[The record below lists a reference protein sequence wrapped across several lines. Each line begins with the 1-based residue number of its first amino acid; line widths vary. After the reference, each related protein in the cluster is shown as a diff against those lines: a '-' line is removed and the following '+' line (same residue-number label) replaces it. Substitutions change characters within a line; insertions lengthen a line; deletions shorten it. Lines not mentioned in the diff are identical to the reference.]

1 MDGMITTADD
11 YKRETKIET
20 LRRRFKFAAEAEADK
35 RALSLEDV
43 RFHSGRQWYDQ
54 VERQRKEEGRPCLT
68 INRMPQFTKQVT
80 NEHRAQR
87 PQAII
92 KPTQNGDVAKE
103 MAEIAEGLCRR
114 IQGHSNAKVAYDNA
128 FQYMTICGFGYLRA
142 LTDYEGPDSF
152 DQEIK
157 LEWIKNPFSV
167 YIDPGAQM
175 PNKEDAKWA
184 FVVHDYTKED
194 FALEYPDAEP
204 YSADAIRSLGDESA
218 MWFPNGGVRV
228 VEYFYVEHES
238 KVLVQFEDGTTGYD
252 GEFNPDNGLAIIR
265 TREVEV
271 PVVKWCK
278 ANGLNIID
286 EGETPFA
293 MIPIVGMYGDQI
305 IVDGVE
311 IVKGMVRDAIDPQR
325 RYNVMVTA
333 ETEAISLTPKAPYV
347 IAEGQLEGYE
357 EMWRT
362 ANVRNYPYLP
372 YKPVSSGGQ
381 VLGAPQRTSYE
392 APIQAIAMGIEQASR
407 DLMHTTGIYKA
418 SLGDQGSEQSGRA
431 ILARQK
437 ESDIANLNYAD
448 NASRAYE
455 HMGRV
460 IMSAVPKVYDAPRL
474 LRIVKGDMSDDVV
487 EINKPTVVKG
497 VERIYD
503 FTAMRY
509 DVTVETGPS
518 YATKREQSAEM
529 MIETAKVIPSVGQ
542 FAPDIIVN
550 NLDFPGAS
558 EVAKRLK
565 NSLPPGIVEDEG
577 NAEIPPQVQARLA
590 QLDQFAQQATQV
602 IEDLSKQLESKNDE
616 IASKERIAA
625 DQNATKIAIEMAK
638 INAQLGQLLMT
649 QEYAAA
655 KHEVDVSNA
664 EQQMERKYQQD
675 IEASQMASQQQP
687 MASGGPT
694 E

>member
-1 MDGMITTADD
+1 MKSE
-11 YKRETKIET
+11 YSKESKLEQ
-20 LRRRFKFAAEAEADK
+20 LRRRFKFTAEAEAPK
-35 RALSLEDV
+35 RQLSLEDV
-43 RFHSGRQWYDQ
+43 RFHSGMQWYQ
-54 VERQRKEEGRPCLT
+54 EVAIQRQQEGRPCLT

-128 FQYMTICGFGYLRA
+128 FNYMTICGFGYLRA
-142 LTDYEGPDSF
+142 ITDYEGADSF

-175 PNKEDAKWA
+175 PNKEDAKYA
-184 FVVHDYTKED
+184 FIVQDMTKED
-194 FALEYPDAEP
+194 FETEFPNAQPL
-204 YSADAIRSLGDESA
+204 SADSMRSMGDQSTL
-218 MWFPNGGVRV
+218 WFPGGGVRV
-228 VEYFYVEHES
+228 VEYFYVELAK
-238 KVLVQFEDGTTGYD
+238 KVLVQFDDGSVGYE
-252 GEFNPDNGLAIIR
+252 GEFDPNNGLGIMR
-265 TREVEV
+265 TRDVEV
-271 PVVKWCK
+271 PTVKWCK
-278 ANGLNIID
+278 ANGLEIIE
-286 EGETPFA
+286 EGDTPFA
-293 MIPIVGMYGDQI
+293 MIPIVGMYGDLTM
-305 IVDGVE
+305 VDGVE
-311 IVKGMVRDAIDPQR
+311 ILKGMVRDSIDPQR

-333 ETEAISLTPKAPYV
+333 ETEAISLSPKSPFI
-347 IAEGQLEGYE
+347 IAEGQLEGFE
-357 EMWRT
+357 ELWNT
-362 ANVRNYPYLP
+362 ANTRNYPYLP
-372 YKPVSSGGQ
+372 YKPVSAGGQ

-418 SLGDQGSEQSGRA
+418 SLGDQGQEQSGRA

-474 LRIVKGDMSDDVV
+474 LRIVKGDMTDDVV
-487 EINKPTVVKG
+487 EINKPTVIKG

-503 FTAMRY
+503 LTAMRY

-529 MIETAKVIPSVGQ
+529 MLETAKVIPMVQQVG
-542 FAPDIIVN
+542 PDLIVN
-550 NLDFPGAS
+550 NLDFPGAP
-558 EVAKRLK
+558 ELAKRLK
-565 NSLPPGIVEDEG
+565 NALPPGIADNDE
-577 NAEIPPQVQARLA
+577 NAEVPPQVQQRLA

-602 IEDLSKQLESKNDE
+602 IQELTEKLEAKNEE
-616 IASKERIAA
+616 IASKERMNAEN
-625 DQNATKIAIEMAK
+625 NATKISIEMAK

-655 KHEVDVSNA
+655 RHEVDVSVA
-664 EQQMERKYQQD
+664 EQQAEQQR
-675 IEASQMASQQQP
+675 EMQEQAAQQQQNTV
-687 MASGGPT
+687 SGGPG

>member
-1 MDGMITTADD
+1 M
-11 YKRETKIET
+11 TKQEYSKESKLDQ
-20 LRRRFKFAAEAEADK
+20 LRRRFKFTAEAEAPK
-35 RALSLEDV
+35 RDLSLQDV
-43 RFHSGRQWYDQ
+43 RFHSGEQWFNEVQQQRQM
-54 VERQRKEEGRPCLT
+54 EGRPCLT

-128 FQYMTICGFGYLRA
+128 FTYMVIGGFGYLRA
-142 LTDYEGPDSF
+142 ITDYEGPDSF
-152 DQEIK
+152 DQEIR

-175 PNKEDAKWA
+175 PNKEDAKYA

-194 FALEYPDAEP
+194 FALEFPDAQP
-204 YSADAIRSLGDESA
+204 LSAESMRSLGDQSTL
-218 MWFPNGGVRV
+218 WFPQGGVRV
-228 VEYFYVEHES
+228 VEYFYVEIE
-238 KVLVQFEDGTTGYD
+238 KRILVQLPDGQTAFMD
-252 GEFNPDNGLAIIR
+252 ELDPAIVAGVDLKQR
-265 TREVEV
+265 PVEY
-271 PVVKWCK
+271 PTVKWCK
-278 ANGLNIID
+278 ASGLEIIE
-286 EGETPFA
+286 EGETPFS
-293 MIPIVGMYGDQI
+293 MIPIVGMYGDLTM
-305 IVDGVE
+305 VDGVE
-311 IVKGMVRDAIDPQR
+311 ILKGMVRDSIDPQR

-333 ETEAISLTPKAPYV
+333 ETEAISLTPKSPYI

-357 EMWRT
+357 NLWLT
-362 ANVRNYPYLP
+362 ANNRNYPYLP
-372 YKPVSSGGQ
+372 YKPVSAGGQ

-392 APIQAIAMGIEQASR
+392 APIQAIAMGIQQASQ

-460 IMSAVPKVYDAPRL
+460 IMSAVPRVYDAPRL

-503 FTAMRY
+503 LTAMRY

-518 YATKREQSAEM
+518 YATKREQSADM
-529 MIETAKVIPSVGQ
+529 MIETSKAIPMISQV
-542 FAPDIIVN
+542 APDIIVN

-565 NSLPPGIVEDEG
+565 NSLPPGIVEDDQQG
-577 NAEIPPQVQARLA
+577 DVPPQVQARLA
-590 QLDQFAQQATQV
+590 QLDQFAQEATKV
-602 IEDLSKQLESKNDE
+602 IEELTEKLEAKNNE
-616 IASKERIAA
+616 IASKERMNAEN
-625 DQNATKIAIEMAK
+625 NATKLSIEMAK
-638 INAQLGQLLMT
+638 INAQLGQLLMV
-649 QEYAAA
+649 QEYQAA
-655 KHEVDVSNA
+655 KHEIDVSVA
-664 EQQMERKYQQD
+664 DQQREMAQQS
-675 IEASQMASQQQP
+675 AQQQETP
-687 MASGGPT
+687 ASGGPI
-694 E
+694 

>member
-1 MDGMITTADD
+1 MAKSE
-11 YKRETKIET
+11 YSKESKLEQ
-20 LRRRFKFAAEAEADK
+20 LRRRFKFTAESEAPK
-35 RALSLEDV
+35 RDLSLEDV
-43 RFHSGRQWYDQ
+43 RFHSGIQWYQ
-54 VERQRKEEGRPCLT
+54 EVATQRQIEGRPCLT

-128 FQYMTICGFGYLRA
+128 FTYMVICGFGYLRA
-142 LTDYEGPDSF
+142 ITDYEGPDSF

-175 PNKEDAKWA
+175 PNKEDAKYA
-184 FVVHDYTKED
+184 YVVHDYPKED
-194 FALEYPDAEP
+194 FELEFPNAEP
-204 YSADAIRSLGDESA
+204 YSAESMRSLGDQA
-218 MWFPNGGVRV
+218 TLWFPQGGVRV
-228 VEYFYVEHES
+228 VEYFYVETEE
-238 KVLVQFEDGTTGYD
+238 KTLVQFDDGSIGYE
-252 GEFNPDNGLAIIR
+252 GEFDPKNGLAIMR
-265 TREVEV
+265 SRKVEV
-271 PVVKWCK
+271 PIVKWCK
-278 ANGLNIID
+278 ASGLEIIE
-286 EGETPFA
+286 EGDTPFS
-293 MIPIVGMYGDQI
+293 MIPIVGMYGDLTM
-305 IVDGVE
+305 VDGIE
-311 IVKGMVRDAIDPQR
+311 ILKGMVRDSIDPQR

-333 ETEAISLTPKAPYV
+333 ETEAISLSPKAPYI
-347 IAEGQLEGYE
+347 IAEGQLEGFE
-357 EMWRT
+357 ELWRS
-362 ANVRNYPYLP
+362 ANNRNYPYLP
-372 YKPVSSGGQ
+372 YKPVSAGGT
-381 VLGAPQRTSYE
+381 VLGAPQRTNYE

-418 SLGDQGSEQSGRA
+418 SLGDQGAEQSGRA

-487 EINKPTVVKG
+487 EINKPTVIKG

-503 FTAMRY
+503 VTAMRY
-509 DVTVETGPS
+509 DVMVVTGPS
-518 YATKREQSAEM
+518 YATKREQSADM
-529 MIETAKVIPSVGQ
+529 MIETSKAIPMISQV
-542 FAPDIIVN
+542 APDIIVN
-550 NLDFPGAS
+550 NLDFPGAA

-565 NSLPPGIVEDEG
+565 NSLPPGIADDDE
-577 NAEIPPQVQARLA
+577 NQEVPPQVQQRLA
-590 QLDQFAQQATQV
+590 QLDQYAQQATQV
-602 IEDLSKQLESKNDE
+602 IQELAEKLEAKNDE
-616 IASKERIAA
+616 IAAKERMNNENNI
-625 DQNATKIAIEMAK
+625 TK
-638 INAQLGQLLMT
+638 LLMKISDIDAKLGERLMI
-649 QEYAAA
+649 QEAAAA
-655 KHEVDVSNA
+655 KHEIDVSVA
-664 EQQMERKYQQD
+664 EQQAEQQR
-675 IEASQMASQQQP
+675 EMQEQAAQQEQNP
-687 MASGGPT
+687 VSGGRA